1 MLGQKKT
8 KQTGS
13 VIDRMIETF
22 EEKIETETDVHLGNI
37 QHPGARRE
45 WNPKIAEAEQNVTI
59 EELLSDDYYLG
70 TFNLWPAIRKEL
82 EEIWH
87 MRCDFNVMLIA
98 QGVPIMKETIYGLSM
113 EHAERKARQKWARK
127 ISDLENEHV
136 PYQFDIWRDRDLHSV
151 IIECPKGT
159 GKDFEMAMMI
169 VILVREFLIQDREEF
184 FKPYGLDLTTTISIN
199 CMNRTEDQA
208 KKVTFKE
215 VLPKFN
221 TPFFNDFF
229 PPQIDLKTVL
239 EDARYYPG
247 DLKFPQNV
255 VIFPGTGTASSGLG
269 YTVGSTVI
277 DECNFLMKSA
287 SNKQSIIGAD
297 TYDAAEEIYQD
308 AIQRHNS
315 RFSRIVHGK
324 EVCAGITIGISSSRT
339 TKDFTQRKKIE
350 AMEDDGILYIA
361 ASYWDRKPIDGLS
374 GGKFFFDLGTMSVV
388 DPDSAL
394 KLYDKSVDKP
404 IHNEEI
410 ELED

>member
-1 MLGQKKT
+1 MLNNKGKKG
-8 KQTGS
+8 TGS
-13 VIDRMIETF
+13 VIDRMISDFDHRIDEDTS
-22 EEKIETETDVHLGNI
+22 VHLGNVT
-37 QHPGARRE
+37 HTGARRE
-45 WNPKIAEAEQNVTI
+45 WTPAIAHAEQNVTI
-59 EELLSDDYYLG
+59 EELLADDYYLG
-70 TFNLWPAIRKEL
+70 SFNLWPSIKEEL
-82 EEIWH
+82 EKIWH
-87 MRCDFNVMLIA
+87 YRCDFNVMLIA
-98 QGVPIMKETIYGLSM
+98 KGVPQQRETIYALSI
-113 EHAERKARQKWARK
+113 EHAERKAREKWSR
-127 ISDLENEHV
+127 IIDDLENEGV
-136 PYQFDIWRDRDLHSV
+136 EYSFDIWRDRDIHSV

-215 VLPKFN
+215 VLPKFS
-221 TPFFNDFF
+221 TPFFTDYF

-350 AMEDDGILYIA
+350 ALEDDGILYISSA
-361 ASYWDRKPIDGLS
+361 YWERKPVTGLS
-374 GGKFFFDLGTMSVV
+374 GKTFFFDLASMSVV
-388 DPDSAL
+388 DPDNSL
-394 KLYDKSVDKP
+394 KIYQENVKKP
-404 IHNEEI
+404 LEDDEEI
-410 ELED
+410 VI